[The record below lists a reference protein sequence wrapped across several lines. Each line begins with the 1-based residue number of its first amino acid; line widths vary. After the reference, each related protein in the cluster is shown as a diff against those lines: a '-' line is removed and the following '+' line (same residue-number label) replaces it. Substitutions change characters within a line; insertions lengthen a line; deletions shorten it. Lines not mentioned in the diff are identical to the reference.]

1 MTLKTIL
8 LFGAGKSATVL
19 IDYLIKEAEAN
30 NWNIVVADADL
41 QLALL
46 KTKSRKFSEAAQLDI
61 NDHTKRKEL
70 ISGSD
75 LVISM
80 MPPALHILIAND
92 CIEFG
97 KSLLTA
103 SYADDAIKSLETA
116 VKEKGILF
124 LCEMG
129 LDPGIDHMSAI
140 QILDEIKDKGGK
152 ITSFKSHC
160 GGLVA
165 PESDNNPWRYKISW
179 NPRNVVLAGKAGAI
193 YKNEGKI
200 VEEKYEQ
207 LFHGNRTVILEAENN
222 ATFSY
227 YPNRNSLSYIDLY
240 QLPEVETFV
249 RTTLRYEDFMKGW
262 SNMIEL
268 HLTDE
273 TPAYDTDGLSL
284 QDFYKQHFS
293 KYGFNKWLDEKL
305 TQQFSGV
312 DESLEELTKLIG
324 TAKSNED
331 LEALKS
337 DATQMVAQKMIAA
350 NLILKQLF
358 FLGLHDTE
366 TIINK
371 GFCSAADVLQFI
383 LEKKLALQS
392 GDKDMVVM
400 LHEIEYLLNDKKQL
414 IKSSLLVKGDDELHT
429 AMAKTVGLPLGI
441 AAKLI
446 LNGTINL
453 SGIHIPISKEIYN
466 PVLNELKKYGVV
478 FKERVDWLIS

>member
-1 MTLKTIL
+1 MTLKKIL

-19 IDYLIKEAEAN
+19 IDYLINEAEVN
-30 NWNIVVADADL
+30 NWQVIVADADL
-41 QLALL
+41 QLALM
-46 KTKSRKFSEAAQLDI
+46 KTKNRKFSDVIQIDI
-61 NDHTKRKEL
+61 NNHIKRKEL
-70 ISGSD
+70 ISDSY

-103 SYADDAIKSLETA
+103 SYADDVIKSLESA

-129 LDPGIDHMSAI
+129 LDPGIDHMSAV
-140 QILDEIKDKGGK
+140 QILDDIKDKGGK

-165 PESDNNPWRYKISW
+165 PESDDNPWHYKISW
-179 NPRNVVLAGKAGAI
+179 NPRNVVIAGKAGAL
-193 YKNEGKI
+193 YKNEGKV

-207 LFHGNRTVILEAENN
+207 LFKGNRFVTLEAENN

-240 QLPEVETFV
+240 ELPEVETFI
-249 RTTLRYEDFMKGW
+249 RTTLRYDDFMKGW
-262 SNMIEL
+262 NNIIEL
-268 HLTDE
+268 KLTDE
-273 TPAYDTDGLSL
+273 TPAYQTNGLSL

-293 KYGFNKWLDEKL
+293 NYGFNKWLDEKL
-305 TQQFSGV
+305 SLQFSGV
-312 DESLEELTKLIG
+312 NQSLEEMTNLIAS
-324 TAKSNED
+324 AKSNDD

-337 DATQMVAQKMIAA
+337 DATQMVANKMIAA
-350 NLILKQLF
+350 NLVLKQLF
-358 FLGLHDTE
+358 YLGLNDAE

-371 GFCSAADVLQFI
+371 GFCSAADVLQFV
-383 LEKKLALQS
+383 LENKLALQL
-392 GDKDMVVM
+392 GDKDMIVM
-400 LHEIEYLLNDKKQL
+400 LHEIEYVLNEKMHQ
-414 IKSSLLVKGDDELHT
+414 IKSSLMVKGEDELHT

-441 AAKLI
+441 AAKFI
-446 LNGTINL
+446 LNGTIKL
-453 SGIHIPISKEIYN
+453 TGVHIPICKEIYN

-478 FKERVDWLIS
+478 FKERNI

>member
-1 MTLKTIL
+1 MTFKRIL

-19 IDYLIKEAEAN
+19 IDYLINEAKVN
-30 NWNIVVADADL
+30 QWQVVVADSDF
-41 QLALL
+41 QLALM
-46 KTKSRKFSEAAQLDI
+46 KTKSRKFSEVIQLDI

-103 SYADDAIKSLETA
+103 SYADDAIKSLESA

-129 LDPGIDHMSAI
+129 LDPGIDHMSAV
-140 QILDEIKDKGGK
+140 QILDDIKDKGGK
-152 ITSFKSHC
+152 IISFKSHC

-165 PESDNNPWRYKISW
+165 PESDNNPWHYKISW

-193 YKNEGKI
+193 YKNEGKV

-207 LFHGNRTVILEAENN
+207 LFNGNRSVILEAENN
-222 ATFSY
+222 AIFSY

-240 QLPEVETFV
+240 ELPQVETFV

-262 SNMIEL
+262 NNIIEL
-268 HLTDE
+268 KLTDE
-273 TPAYDTDGLSL
+273 TPAYQTDGLSI

-293 KYGFNKWLDEKL
+293 KYGFNNWLDEKL
-305 TQQFSGV
+305 TQQLSGV
-312 DESLEELTKLIG
+312 NQSLEEMTKLIES
-324 TAKSNED
+324 AKSNND

-337 DATQMVAQKMIAA
+337 DATQMVANKMIAA
-350 NLILKQLF
+350 NLVLKQLF
-358 FLGLHDTE
+358 YLGLNDAE
-366 TIINK
+366 TTINK
-371 GFCSAADVLQFI
+371 GFCSAADVLQFV
-383 LEKKLALQS
+383 LEKKLALQP
-392 GDKDMVVM
+392 GDKDMIVM
-400 LHEIEYLLNDKKQL
+400 LHEIEYVINGKKRL
-414 IKSSLLVKGDDELHT
+414 IKSSLLVKGEDELHT

-441 AAKLI
+441 AAKFI
-446 LNGTINL
+446 LNGTIKL
-453 SGIHIPISKEIYN
+453 SGVHIPINKEIYN

-478 FKERVDWLIS
+478 FKEMMI